1 MLGKASRYTMP
12 GDSYNVPSG
21 VMGFVGRVTYNY
33 EEDKASWRAYV
44 MQGWVPKWMYF
55 VKFEGM
61 SEEEA
66 KAMTA
71 EADAAQIAKAQ
82 LFGAE

>member
-1 MLGKASRYTMP
+1 MEG
-12 GDSYNVPSG
+12 
-21 VMGFVGRVTYNY
+21 
-33 EEDKASWRAYV
+33 
-44 MQGWVPKWMYF
+44 
-55 VKFEGM
+55 GM

-71 EADAAQIAKAQ
+71 EADAAQIEKAQ

>member
-1 MLGKASRYTMP
+1 
-12 GDSYNVPSG
+12 
-21 VMGFVGRVTYNY
+21 
-33 EEDKASWRAYV
+33 
-44 MQGWVPKWMYF
+44 MQGWVPKWLYF

-71 EADAAQIAKAQ
+71 EAEAANMETG
-82 LFGAE
+82 LFAGK